1 MTKSLKHQYAPV
13 HPHQPLQQIFPEVY
27 LLRGSIKAG
36 PGARINRNMVV
47 LKQGHELVIVN
58 AVRMD
63 EHELARLDALGKVT
77 HVIRLGDFHGMD
89 DQFYLDRYE
98 AKLWS
103 QQGHV
108 TYPQLVPSYL
118 IETESYPPV
127 NDAEFFIFRRAHHPE
142 AAILLKSHKLL
153 ITTDSIQYWS
163 DWLYITPLAR
173 VASFFMGFHKGLL
186 IGGPWLKRV
195 TVKGDSLR
203 EDFAELLKLD
213 FDSLIAAH
221 GGLLKGGAKAQL
233 GDVVRKTFGDELR
246 NG

>member
-1 MTKSLKHQYAPV
+1 MTSSLKQPYAPV
-13 HPHQPLQQIFPEVY
+13 YPHQPLQQIFPDVY
-27 LLRGSIKAG
+27 LLRGSIRLG
-36 PGARINRNMVV
+36 PAAHINRNMVV
-47 LKQGHELVIVN
+47 VKQGHELVIIN

-63 EHELARLDALGKVT
+63 EHELTRLDALGKVT

-89 DQFYLDRYE
+89 DQFYINRYH

-118 IETESYPPV
+118 IETESYPPI
-127 NDAEFFIFRRAHHPE
+127 NDAEFFIYRHAHYPE
-142 AAILLKSHKLL
+142 AAILLKPHKLL

-173 VASFFMGFHKGLL
+173 VASLFMGFRKGLL

-195 TVKGDSLR
+195 TGKGDSLK
-203 EDFAELLKLD
+203 EDFEELLKLD

-221 GGLLKGGAKAQL
+221 GGLLKGDAKAQL
-233 GDVVRKTFGDELR
+233 GEVVQKTFK
-246 NG
+246 